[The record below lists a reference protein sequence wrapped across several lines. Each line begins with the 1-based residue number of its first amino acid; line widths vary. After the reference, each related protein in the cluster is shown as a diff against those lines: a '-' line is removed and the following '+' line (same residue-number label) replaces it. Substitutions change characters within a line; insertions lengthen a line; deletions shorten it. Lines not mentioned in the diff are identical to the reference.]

1 MSAETFTKNLNTF
14 NNSLYSSMS
23 YVTSFVIPHGSII
36 AYNGMRPIPVGWTEC
51 NGENG
56 TPDLRSRFIVGVGL
70 GSGPGVTLKTL
81 NQRDGYETHTLTTA
95 EMPIH
100 THVLDANGSHTH
112 TIDASGAH
120 DHGGNTGTGG
130 YAASSTDVTALLTD
144 RTTIADNAGSHTHTI
159 SIDGSHI
166 HTMQA
171 AGTHGHTL
179 HDAGSGLAH
188 NNMPP
193 YHALI
198 YIMKI

>member
-14 NNSLYSSMS
+14 HNSLYSSMS
-23 YVTSFVIPHGSII
+23 YVTAFVIPHGSIV
-36 AYNGMRPIPVGWTEC
+36 AYNGFAPIPVGWAEC

-56 TPDLRSRFIVGVGL
+56 TPDLRGRFIIAVGQGDGL
-70 GSGPGVTLKTL
+70 TNRELDDIGGT
-81 NQRDGYETHTLTTA
+81 ETHTLSA
-95 EMPIH
+95 GEMPVH

-112 TIDASGAH
+112 TIDGVSNH
-120 DHGGNTGTGG
+120 NHGGSTG
-130 YAASSTDVTALLTD
+130 AAGHATSATDVAVSLTTTAV
-144 RTTIADNAGSHTHTI
+144 ADDGGSHTHTI
-159 SIDGSHI
+159 SDDGAHT

-179 HDAGSGLAH
+179 HTSGDGLPH

-193 YHALI
+193 FYALI